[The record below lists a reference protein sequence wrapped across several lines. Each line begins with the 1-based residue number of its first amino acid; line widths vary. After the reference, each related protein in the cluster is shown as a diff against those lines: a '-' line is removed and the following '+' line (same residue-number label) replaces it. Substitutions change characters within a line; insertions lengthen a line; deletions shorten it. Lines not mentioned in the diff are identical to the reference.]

1 MSAAPSDPPARSAGA
16 EWTRRAER
24 GSVFLIRFIV
34 WFARRAGRAPARALL
49 RVVTAYFFLS
59 ARAARRAS
67 RDYLARC
74 LGRPATWAEQYRH
87 FFAFAS
93 ATLDRVFFLEDRF
106 DLFDITVHG
115 GDLFDARGAVL
126 MGGHLGSFEAM
137 RSLGRG
143 RSRAVAMAMYEE
155 NARKVQSA
163 LAAIAP
169 ERVDDIVALG
179 RLDSMLRL
187 TERLEAGALVG
198 VLADRTLGDEPVLRV
213 PFLGAPAPFPTGP
226 MRMAAVLRTRVL
238 FMAGLYR
245 GGNRYEVH
253 FEPLADFTAI
263 EHLGRAERTALIE
276 GAVSAY
282 ARRLEHHCRT
292 APDNFFN
299 FYGFWS

>member
-74 LGRPATWAEQYRH
+74 LGRPATYAEQYRH

-169 ERVDDIVALG
+169 ERVNDIVPLG

-263 EHLGRAERTALIE
+263 EQLGRAERTALIE
-276 GAVSAY
+276 GAVAAY

-299 FYGFWS
+299 FYGFWA

>member
-1 MSAAPSDPPARSAGA
+1 MSAAPSGPAAARSGA

-24 GSVFLIRFIV
+24 GSAVLIRFIV
-34 WFARRAGRAPARALL
+34 WFARRAGRGPARVLL
-49 RVVTAYFFLS
+49 RVVTAYFFFS

-74 LGRPATWAEQYRH
+74 LGRRATLAEQYRH
-87 FFAFAS
+87 FLAFGS
-93 ATLDRVFFLEDRF
+93 TTLDRVFFLEDRF

-115 GDLFDARGAVL
+115 RKHFGASGVLL

-137 RSLGRG
+137 RALGRG
-143 RSRAVAMAMYEE
+143 RSRAIAMAMYEE

-163 LAAIAP
+163 LADVAP
-169 ERVDDIVALG
+169 ERLADIVPLG

-213 PFLGAPAPFPTGP
+213 PFLGEPAPFPTGP
-226 MRMAAVLRTRVL
+226 MRMAAALRTRVL
-238 FMAGLYR
+238 FMTGLYR

-263 EHLGRAERTALIE
+263 AHLTRAEREALVHE
-276 GAVSAY
+276 AVTAY
-282 ARRLEHHCRT
+282 AGRLEHHCRT

-299 FYGFWS
+299 FYDFWR